1 MEYKITIGSKY
12 EHEFSFLQEDVIKFA
27 DASGDNNPIHLDPT
41 FAVKT
46 IFKRTIIHGFLGGS
60 IFSKVFGTLFPG
72 EGTIYLKQ
80 DLSFY
85 KPMFTD
91 NLYRAIFEVIDVV
104 SDKNRAIVKTTIL
117 NEQDEIVIDG
127 EAIIKHYLIS

>member
-12 EHEFSFLQEDVIKFA
+12 EHEFSFLQKDVIKFA
-27 DASGDNNPIHLDPT
+27 DASGDNNPIHLDPA
-41 FAVKT
+41 FAAKT
-46 IFKRTIIHGFLGGS
+46 IFKRTIVHGFLGGS
-60 IFSKVFGTLFPG
+60 VFSKVFGTLFPG

-80 DLSFY
+80 DLAFY
-85 KPMFTD
+85 KPMFTN
-91 NLYRAIFEVIDVV
+91 NLYRAIFEVLDVV

-117 NEQDEIVIDG
+117 NDQDEIVIDG